1 MIELESRKT
10 NSRLS
15 ANSCENS
22 VERRNFLNPTQKHF
36 NPKEY
41 CKSIEEPDSGK
52 LVPILWKIVSTMRK
66 FGQKVS
72 FQTSECTNLQ
82 EEDKCV

>member
-52 LVPILWKIVSTMRK
+52 LVPILWKNSEHNEEIWPK
-66 FGQKVS
+66 S
-72 FQTSECTNLQ
+72 FFP
-82 EEDKCV
+82 DI